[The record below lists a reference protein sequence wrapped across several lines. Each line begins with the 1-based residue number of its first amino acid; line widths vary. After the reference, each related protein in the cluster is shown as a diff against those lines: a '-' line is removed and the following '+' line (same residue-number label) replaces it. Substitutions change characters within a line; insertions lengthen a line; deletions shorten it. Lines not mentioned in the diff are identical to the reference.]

1 MGSKAR
7 YQVSD
12 SPKLNKNT
20 EGLTMR
26 KAKISACQLKLKPVA
41 SFSEFANQVEELI
54 AQVPSDTDYVIFP
67 ELVTLGLVNSF
78 PGSNK
83 FEAKDLVKV
92 SEYTEDYIN
101 LFKNLAIKRKQV
113 IIAGSHLERRGD
125 QYFNICYV
133 FDRDGSYIEH
143 KKTHIFP
150 AEGNWLTSEGDSLEV
165 YDIGPAKIGV
175 AICYEAEIPEI
186 SRILSVRGAEII
198 FCPSY
203 TFSEAGFWRVRHC
216 AQARCIENQVY
227 FVHCPTVGDPA
238 LPVPAVGYGR
248 ASILSPCDIA
258 FPYNGVVAEAGTNQN
273 SVISGTVD
281 IDELYVN
288 RESGAATTFKDRT
301 RRENIYSQ
309 YPPFNGMGKE

>member
-1 MGSKAR
+1 M
-7 YQVSD
+7 
-12 SPKLNKNT
+12 

-41 SFSEFANQVEELI
+41 SFEEFANQVEEI
-54 AQVPSDTDYVIFP
+54 IVQVPEDTDYVIFP

-78 PGSNK
+78 PDSDN
-83 FEAKDLVKV
+83 FVAEDIVKV
-92 SEYTEDYIN
+92 SEYTEEYKS

-125 QYFNICYV
+125 KYYNICYV
-133 FDRDGSYIEH
+133 FDKDGSYIEH

-150 AEGNWLTSEGDSLEV
+150 AEGNWKTSEGDELEV
-165 YDIGPAKIGV
+165 YDIGPAKIGI

-186 SRILSVRGAEII
+186 SRILSVKGAEII

-238 LPVPAVGYGR
+238 LPVPALGYGR
-248 ASILSPCDIA
+248 ASILSPCDMA
-258 FPYNGVVAEAGTNQN
+258 FPYNGVVAEAGTNLN
-273 SVISGTVD
+273 TVISGTVD

-288 RESGAATTFKDRT
+288 RETGAATTFNDRT
-301 RRENIYSQ
+301 RRESVYSQ
-309 YPPFNGMGKE
+309 YPPFNGMAKNKSLITN